1 MMDRDFRIAIE
12 EIRWAAKD
20 QLRQAMVISLRKQFD
35 SDNVFMHFSDDI
47 PKGLLVDPVPIGDS
61 LDIRIPKDLSPT
73 SVDELYF
80 AWLSAC
86 QEFRLGE
93 RE

>member
-1 MMDRDFRIAIE
+1 MDEDLLTALE
-12 EIRWAAKD
+12 EIRWEAKD
-20 QLRQAMVISLRKQFD
+20 QLRQAMVVSLRKRFKN
-35 SDNVFMHFSDDI
+35 DNVFMHFSDDI
-47 PKGLLVDPVPIGDS
+47 PKGLLIDPVPIGDS

-73 SVDELYF
+73 TVNELYF
-80 AWLSAC
+80 ACVSAC

>member
-1 MMDRDFRIAIE
+1 MMDRDFRIAME

-20 QLRQAMVISLRKQFD
+20 QLRQAMVISLRKKFD

-73 SVDELYF
+73 SVEELYF
-80 AWLSAC
+80 ACVSAC